1 MFRSAVPF
9 TSLVL
14 LARAVGAQA
23 PYRVTWWDGAS
34 IAAAGGLGLI
44 PHAAGLPRGA
54 PPCGSPAPCDPA
66 SLSGFERVALHT
78 FSGSAGT
85 ASTVALVGV
94 LGFSGIASLEGAT
107 PAQAR
112 GDVAVLSNALGWT
125 FAATE
130 WVKVLAHRT
139 RPVLYT
145 AAAPAAASDPDN
157 RRSFPS
163 GHASLAFAAATSYV
177 VMAGRE
183 RLPHRTRNAVLVYGA
198 ALGVAVL
205 RVSAGKHFPTDVI
218 GGAVLGS
225 GIGWLASTVHPTAP

>member
-1 MFRSAVPF
+1 MRRSIAPI
-9 TSLVL
+9 TLLVL
-14 LARAVGAQA
+14 LVRSVAAQA
-23 PYRVTWWDGAS
+23 PYRATWWDGAS
-34 IAAAGGLGLI
+34 VVAAGALGLI
-44 PHAAGLPRGA
+44 PHAAGLPHGA
-54 PPCGSPAPCDPA
+54 PPCGNPAPCDPA
-66 SLSGFERVALHT
+66 SLSGFDRIALHN

-85 ASTVALVGV
+85 ASTVGLVGV
-94 LGFSGIASLEGAT
+94 VAFAGFASLQGTT

-112 GDVAVLSNALGWT
+112 GDIAVLSNALGWT

-130 WVKVLAHRT
+130 WVKVLAHRS

-145 AAAPAAASDPDN
+145 AAAPAAASDVDN
-157 RRSFPS
+157 RKSFPS
-163 GHASLAFAAATSYV
+163 GHASVAFAAATSYV

-225 GIGWLASTVHPTAP
+225 GIGWLAAAVHPTTR